1 MEVIL
6 EAAYHPRGYFSADG
20 SNPTKKGSD
29 NTGKKSGRSAK
40 CRGHPG
46 AGPLQLLVHISPF
59 VTWLHS
65 LIRIC
70 KRNLLN
76 LLLSVAARPVI

>member
-6 EAAYHPRGYFSADG
+6 EAAYHISRGYFSADG

-29 NTGKKSGRSAK
+29 NAGKKSGRSAK

-46 AGPLQLLVHISPF
+46 AGPLQLLVHTAF
-59 VTWLHS
+59 F
-65 LIRIC
+65 
-70 KRNLLN
+70 KA
-76 LLLSVAARPVI
+76 LS